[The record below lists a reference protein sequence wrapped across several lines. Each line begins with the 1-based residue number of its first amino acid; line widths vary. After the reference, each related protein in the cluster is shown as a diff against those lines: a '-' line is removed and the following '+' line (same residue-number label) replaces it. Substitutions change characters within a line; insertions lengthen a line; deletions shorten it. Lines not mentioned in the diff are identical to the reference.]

1 MNLDL
6 RSIVLFLDLQG
17 KSKKAIEIEINN
29 TLQKK
34 KKKEIA
40 YSTATKYL
48 RENFFLQTIRT
59 MKIQTKI
66 LSICSFSK

>member
-29 TLQKK
+29 TLQK